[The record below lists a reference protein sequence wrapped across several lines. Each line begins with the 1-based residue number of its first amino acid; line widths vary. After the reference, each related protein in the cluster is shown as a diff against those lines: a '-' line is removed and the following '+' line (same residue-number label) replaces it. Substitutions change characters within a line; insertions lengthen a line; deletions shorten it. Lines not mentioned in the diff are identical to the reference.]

1 MPGGGSVEFNA
12 PINSIVALAVSMN
25 QQHLALLA
33 DTGALWIGSLD
44 LQRKYCE
51 FDTKSKSRPQQF
63 LWCGNG
69 AVVGYWQNILLL
81 VGPEND
87 WLKYPFVPPLI
98 YLMSYGE
105 LDGIR
110 IISSLTHELLHC
122 VPQAITDIFKIASLE
137 PGALLMEASKEFRMK
152 SPKADEYLR
161 MVREKN
167 QLELAVTQCIEAAGH
182 ELDPQRQKKLLRAA
196 SFGKCF
202 LPEISPEP
210 FVTTCRK
217 LRVLNAIRVH
227 TIGLPLTWTQLPR
240 LEHLTIPKLVDRL
253 VRLRHYYLAIKICHY
268 LNIPESRGSS
278 HVLSQWALYKVETCK
293 TNNPGALAKEIADKL
308 GHAPGISY
316 SEIAAHAR
324 DLGNPNLAIKL
335 LDYESRASEQV
346 PLLAK
351 LKQDH
356 QAMEKAISSGDSD
369 LGIDS
374 FILLSLSIM
383 YYVMFELGDPV
394 TNFELFDMIRK
405 MPVALTLYLKYC
417 RETDLDRLLR
427 TYYQDDNF
435 AGQALCHWLE
445 AYSTQIVEKRISCL
459 KEAADNYK
467 RAKQDFLSSQTED
480 HYTLLSHQ
488 IKLEAEL
495 PAEQFV
501 GLSLQATLAKL
512 LKLGRSK
519 LVESLRREF
528 HVPERRMAWLKV
540 RILTETREW
549 EELGKMAKAKK
560 SPIGF
565 EPFVDAYLTDNNKF
579 EAQKLIP
586 KVKEEN
592 KVKYL
597 IKVGMLEEAAKL
609 AFTQKDDLA
618 LNKVYQA
625 CTNSNRSLA
634 EKVNTMRS
642 QLSSK

>member
-1 MPGGGSVEFNA
+1 MEQQLPARMSLDVTGVFFTRHQLSAWKSGVINCLGFWAKGGLKVELFSMLWNCNFSPADYLIASGQNGGPIALIRNDKRGLRFAGMADQKQIIYIYSGSGTLISSFLWNSGPFLDFGWSTDEDLICVQENGTTLVYDIFGNFYFRVLECRFFTSQMGTGLAVLGSNYKIYYVTNINDPRRKLVEIPGLDGPPTCWEVVSGQDRELMFMVARDTKLYIYDPVERKCRTLTTLSRELLVERIPTNQRTLLQGSTTMPGGGSVEFNA

-44 LQRKYCE
+44 LQVWE
-51 FDTKSKSRPQQF
+51 WSRGWILAEHP
-63 LWCGNG
+63 
-69 AVVGYWQNILLL
+69 AV
-81 VGPEND
+81 
-87 WLKYPFVPPLI
+87 
-98 YLMSYGE
+98 E

-369 LGIDS
+369 LGTDS
-374 FILLSLSIM
+374 FILLSLSIST
-383 YYVMFELGDPV
+383 VSSLTCVQMF
-394 TNFELFDMIRK
+394 
-405 MPVALTLYLKYC
+405 
-417 RETDLDRLLR
+417 
-427 TYYQDDNF
+427 
-435 AGQALCHWLE
+435 
-445 AYSTQIVEKRISCL
+445 
-459 KEAADNYK
+459 
-467 RAKQDFLSSQTED
+467 
-480 HYTLLSHQ
+480 
-488 IKLEAEL
+488 
-495 PAEQFV
+495 
-501 GLSLQATLAKL
+501 
-512 LKLGRSK
+512 
-519 LVESLRREF
+519 
-528 HVPERRMAWLKV
+528 
-540 RILTETREW
+540 
-549 EELGKMAKAKK
+549 
-560 SPIGF
+560 
-565 EPFVDAYLTDNNKF
+565 
-579 EAQKLIP
+579 
-586 KVKEEN
+586 
-592 KVKYL
+592 
-597 IKVGMLEEAAKL
+597 
-609 AFTQKDDLA
+609 
-618 LNKVYQA
+618 
-625 CTNSNRSLA
+625 
-634 EKVNTMRS
+634 
-642 QLSSK
+642 